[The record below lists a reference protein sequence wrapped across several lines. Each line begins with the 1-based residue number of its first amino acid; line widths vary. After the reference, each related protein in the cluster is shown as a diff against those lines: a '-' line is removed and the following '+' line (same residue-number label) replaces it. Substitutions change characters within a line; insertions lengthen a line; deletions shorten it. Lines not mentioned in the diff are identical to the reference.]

1 MKPQYFIAIL
11 FGTSL
16 YWMYLLYSPFILT
29 IMIAALLAVST
40 SSIQSYFEKS
50 LGSKFVASI
59 VSSFLLAVIFFAPL
73 SYFLTALTIEI
84 NSVNPEDM
92 AKVDIYI
99 KEFLATPPEYLKFL
113 VPYIDDA
120 LNNINMN
127 TVTSNAI
134 FITGKIGAF
143 SAGFLK
149 NAFLVIIFYFFAQYN
164 GSYVLTFLK
173 RVIQMSVEDTTM
185 LAKELS
191 SVMSVVF
198 YSIITTAM
206 FEGVL
211 FGIGV
216 SYIGYNG
223 LLFGIMYGFASLIP
237 VIGGIIMWLPFMIYE
252 FAVGNN
258 SNAIFI
264 AVYSIVIISIVA
276 DTFVKPLIIKW
287 INKLILH
294 EDDAKMNELVIF
306 FSIIAGLATFGFWG
320 MILGPAIT
328 AFFLTILKLFEA
340 KSAEYKEKY
349 LQEKYLKD
357 ENIS

>member
-11 FGTSL
+11 FATSL

-29 IMIAALLAVST
+29 ILIAALLAVST
-40 SSIQSYFEKS
+40 SSIQCYLEKVLHSKLAASFASS
-50 LGSKFVASI
+50 L
-59 VSSFLLAVIFFAPL
+59 LLAALFFAPL
-73 SYFLTALTIEI
+73 GYFLTTLTIQLNTI
-84 NSVNPEDM
+84 NPDDM

-99 KEFLATPPEYLKFL
+99 KEFIEAPPEYLKFL
-113 VPYIDDA
+113 APYINEA
-120 LNNINMN
+120 LQNINTN
-127 TVTSNAI
+127 TVTANAI
-134 FITGKIGAF
+134 MITGKIGAF

-173 RVIQMSVEDTTM
+173 RVIQMSVAETTL

-206 FEGVL
+206 FEGIL
-211 FGIGV
+211 FGLAV
-216 SYIGYNG
+216 SFMGYNG

-237 VIGGIIMWLPFMIYE
+237 VVGGVIMWLPFMIYE
-252 FAVGNN
+252 FSIGND
-258 SNAIFI
+258 SSAIFI
-264 AVYSIVIISIVA
+264 AVYSIVVISIIA
-276 DTFVKPLIIKW
+276 DTFIKPLIIKA
-287 INKLILH
+287 INKQILD
-294 EDDAKMNELVIF
+294 EDDTKLNELVIF
-306 FSIIAGLATFGFWG
+306 FAIIAGLSTFGFWG

-340 KSAEYKEKY
+340 RSQEYKEKID
-349 LQEKYLKD
+349 LNK
-357 ENIS
+357 S